1 MEKSK
6 IAEELRPFFN
16 PKAVAIIG
24 ATDKK
29 GKVGNVIFEN
39 FKMNK
44 ERGIFKGNIYPVN
57 PKLDEIEGYRCYHN
71 VKEVPDDA
79 DLAVIS
85 IPAKFVPA
93 TMRDIAEKGIKAV
106 VIITGGFGELGEE
119 GKRMEREI
127 YEIAKANGIRVIGP
141 NCVGVYVP
149 DTGVD
154 TVFLPENKMDRPK
167 SGPIAF
173 VTQSGAFA
181 AAMLDWA
188 AGAGIGI
195 GKMVSYGNKLDV
207 DDADLMDYFIHD
219 DEIRVVTFYIE
230 GVNEGRKFIEAAKRI
245 TAVKPVIALKSGRT
259 EYGAKAASSHTG
271 SLAGADRIYDAVFKQ
286 TGIIRAEDFEHMFDI
301 AKAFAKCELPKGDR
315 IGIITDGGGAGVMAS
330 DAVAKF
336 GLKMAELSEETIK
349 YLKENF
355 PPHAVAGNPTDVV
368 GDTDAQRYKVAIEAF
383 INDPNVDAIVI
394 ITLFQV
400 PLLDEMELIDILADY
415 AKKSNKPIVAV
426 AMGGKKTEHYA
437 KILEDKGV
445 PVYPTPER
453 GVRAMAGLVQYAK
466 YLENL
471 SFLPICWGEGK

>member
-1 MEKSK
+1 MNRPK
-6 IAEELRPFFN
+6 IIDELRPFFE

-24 ATDKK
+24 ATNKK

-39 FKMNK
+39 FKKNK
-44 ERGIFKGNIYPVN
+44 EQGIFKGSIYPVN
-57 PKLDEIEGYRCYHN
+57 PKLDEIEGYKVYKG
-71 VKEVPDDA
+71 VKELPEDA

-85 IPAKFVPA
+85 IPAPFVPQ
-93 TMRDIAEKGIKAV
+93 TMKEIAEKGIKSV
-106 VIITGGFGELGEE
+106 IIITGGFGELGEE
-119 GKRMEREI
+119 GKKMEGEI
-127 YEIAKANGIRVIGP
+127 LQIAKENGIRIIGP

-149 DTGVD
+149 DAGVD
-154 TVFLPENKMDRPK
+154 TVFLPDEKMDRPK
-167 SGPIAF
+167 SGSIAF

-207 DDADLMDYFIHD
+207 DDADLMDYFIY
-219 DEIRVVTFYIE
+219 DESIKAVTLYIE
-230 GVNEGRKFIEAAKRI
+230 GVKEGRKFIEAAKRI
-245 TAVKPVIALKSGRT
+245 TKVKPVIALKSGKT

-271 SLAGADRIYDAVFKQ
+271 SLAGADIIYDAVFKQ
-286 TGIIRAEDFEHMFDI
+286 TGILRAEDFEHMFDV
-301 AKAFAKCELPKGDR
+301 AKAFAKCKLPKGDR

-349 YLKENF
+349 YLKEHF

-368 GDTDAQRYKVAIEAF
+368 GDTDAQRYKYAIEAF
-383 INDPNVDAIVI
+383 VNDPNVDAIVI
-394 ITLFQV
+394 IVLFQV
-400 PLLDEMELIDILADY
+400 PLLKEEEIIEILAEY
-415 AKKSNKPIVAV
+415 AKKSEKPIVAV
-426 AMGGKKTEHYA
+426 AMGGKKTEYYA
-437 KILEDKGV
+437 KMLENKGV

-466 YLENL
+466 YLEKLN
-471 SFLPICWGEGK
+471 EE

>member
-1 MEKSK
+1 MNRPK
-6 IAEELRPFFN
+6 IIDELRPFFE

-24 ATDKK
+24 ATNKK

-39 FKMNK
+39 FKKNK
-44 ERGIFKGNIYPVN
+44 EQGIFKGSIYPVN
-57 PKLDEIEGYRCYHN
+57 PKLDEIEGYKVYKG
-71 VKEVPDDA
+71 VKELPEDA

-85 IPAKFVPA
+85 IPAPFVPQ
-93 TMRDIAEKGIKAV
+93 TMKEIAEKGIKSV
-106 VIITGGFGELGEE
+106 IIITGGFGELGEE
-119 GKRMEREI
+119 GKKMEEEI
-127 YEIAKANGIRVIGP
+127 LQIAKENGIRIIGP

-149 DTGVD
+149 DAGVD
-154 TVFLPENKMDRPK
+154 TVFLPDEKMDRPK
-167 SGPIAF
+167 SGSIAF

-207 DDADLMDYFIHD
+207 DDADLMDYFIY
-219 DEIRVVTFYIE
+219 DESIKAVTLYIE
-230 GVNEGRKFIEAAKRI
+230 GVKEGRKFIEAAKRI
-245 TAVKPVIALKSGRT
+245 TKVKPVIALKSGKT

-271 SLAGADRIYDAVFKQ
+271 SLAGADIIYDAVFKQ
-286 TGIIRAEDFEHMFDI
+286 TGILRAEDFEHMFDV
-301 AKAFAKCELPKGDR
+301 AKAFAKCKLPKGDR

-349 YLKENF
+349 YLKEHF

-368 GDTDAQRYKVAIEAF
+368 GDTDAQRYKYAIEAF
-383 INDPNVDAIVI
+383 VNDPNVDAIVI
-394 ITLFQV
+394 IVLFQV
-400 PLLDEMELIDILADY
+400 PLLKEEEIIEILAEY
-415 AKKSNKPIVAV
+415 AKKSEKPIVAV
-426 AMGGKKTEHYA
+426 AMGGKKTEYYA
-437 KILEDKGV
+437 KMLENKGV

-466 YLENL
+466 YLEKLN
-471 SFLPICWGEGK
+471 EE

>member
-1 MEKSK
+1 MEAK
-6 IAEELRPFFN
+6 IVEEMRPFFD

-24 ATDKK
+24 ATNKK

-39 FKMNK
+39 FRMNK

-57 PKLDEIEGYRCYHN
+57 PKLDEIDGYKVYKS
-71 VKEVPDDA
+71 VEELPDDT

-85 IPAKFVPA
+85 IPAPFVPD
-93 TMRDIAEKGIKAV
+93 TMRQIAKKGIKAV
-106 VIITGGFGELGEE
+106 IIITGGFGELGEE
-119 GKRMEREI
+119 GKKLEREI
-127 YEIAKANGIRVIGP
+127 LEIARENGIRIIGP

-173 VTQSGAFA
+173 VSQSGAFA

-188 AGAGIGI
+188 AMADIGI

-219 DEIRVVTFYIE
+219 DSINVVTFYIE
-230 GVNEGRKFIEAAKRI
+230 GVKDGRKFMKAAKRI
-245 TAVKPVIALKSGRT
+245 TKVKPVIALKSGRT
-259 EYGAKAASSHTG
+259 EYGARAASSHTG
-271 SLAGADRIYDAVFKQ
+271 SLAGADTIYDAVFKQ
-286 TGIIRAEDFEHMFDI
+286 TGVIRAEDFEHMFDL
-301 AKAFAKCELPKGDR
+301 AKAFAALKDKLPKGDR

-336 GLKMAELSEETIK
+336 GLRMAELSEETLK
-349 YLKENF
+349 FLKENF

-368 GDTDAQRYKVAIEAF
+368 GDTDAERYRIAIEGF
-383 INDPNVDAIVI
+383 VNDPNVDAILVI
-394 ITLFQV
+394 VLFQV
-400 PLLDEMELIDILADY
+400 PLLEEEKIIDILAGY
-415 AKKSNKPIVAV
+415 QKKSDKPIVAV
-426 AMGGKKTEHYA
+426 AMGGKKTDYYA
-437 KILEDKGV
+437 RILEEKGV

-453 GVRAMAGLVQYAK
+453 GVRALAGLVKYAEH
-466 YLENL
+466 LRR
-471 SFLPICWGEGK
+471 GD

>member
-1 MEKSK
+1 MEK
-6 IAEELRPFFN
+6 IVEELRPFFEPN
-16 PKAVAIIG
+16 AVAIIG

-44 ERGIFKGNIYPVN
+44 ERGVFRGRIYPVN
-57 PKLDEIEGYRCYHN
+57 PKLDEIDGYRVYKS
-71 VKEVPDDA
+71 VAELPKDT

-85 IPAKFVPA
+85 IPAKFVPS
-93 TMRDIAEKGIKAV
+93 TMKDIAEKGIKSV
-106 VIITGGFGELGEE
+106 IIITGGFGELGEE

-127 YEIAKANGIRVIGP
+127 LETAKANGIRVVGP

-154 TVFLPENKMDRPK
+154 TVFLPDNKMDRPE

-188 AGAGIGI
+188 AGADIGI

-219 DEIRVVTFYIE
+219 DEINVVTFYIE
-230 GVNEGRKFIEAAKRI
+230 GVKDGRKFIDAAKRI
-245 TAVKPVIALKSGRT
+245 TKVKPVIALKSGRT

-271 SLAGADRIYDAVFKQ
+271 SLAGADTIYDAVFKQ
-286 TGIIRAEDFEHMFDI
+286 TGVIRAEDFEHMFDL
-301 AKAFAKCELPKGDR
+301 AKAFAALKDKLPKGDR

-336 GLKMAELSEETIK
+336 GLRMAGLGGESLR
-349 YLKENF
+349 YLKEHF

-368 GDTDAQRYKVAIEAF
+368 GDTDAQRYKYAIDAF
-383 INDPNVDAIVI
+383 VNDPNVDAIVVI
-394 ITLFQV
+394 VLFQV
-400 PLLDEMELIDILADY
+400 PLLDEMEVIDILAEY
-415 AKKSNKPIVAV
+415 AKKSDKPIVAV
-426 AMGGKKTEHYA
+426 AMGGKKTDYYA
-437 KILEDKGV
+437 RILEDKGV

-453 GVRAMAGLVQYAK
+453 GVRALAGLVQYSK
-466 YLENL
+466 YLER
-471 SFLPICWGEGK
+471 IKG

>member
-1 MEKSK
+1 MNLEK
-6 IAEELRPFFN
+6 IVEELRPFFESN
-16 PKAVAIIG
+16 AVAIIG

-44 ERGIFKGNIYPVN
+44 ERGVFRGRIYPVN
-57 PKLDEIEGYRCYHN
+57 PKLDEIDGYRVYKS
-71 VKEVPDDA
+71 VAELPKDT

-85 IPAKFVPA
+85 IPAKFVPS
-93 TMRDIAEKGIKAV
+93 TMKDIAEKGIKSV
-106 VIITGGFGELGEE
+106 IIITGGFGELGEE
-119 GKRMEREI
+119 GKRMEKEI
-127 YEIAKANGIRVIGP
+127 LETAKANGIRVVGP

-154 TVFLPENKMDRPK
+154 TVFLPENKMDRPE

-219 DEIRVVTFYIE
+219 NEINVVTFYIE
-230 GVNEGRKFIEAAKRI
+230 GVKDGRKFIDAARRI
-245 TAVKPVIALKSGRT
+245 TKVKPVIALKSGRT

-271 SLAGADRIYDAVFKQ
+271 SLAGADTIYDAVFKQ
-286 TGIIRAEDFEHMFDI
+286 TGIIRAEDFEHMFDL
-301 AKAFAKCELPKGDR
+301 AKAFAALKDKLPKGDR

-336 GLKMAELSEETIK
+336 GLRMAALGGESLR
-349 YLKENF
+349 YLKEHF

-368 GDTDAQRYKVAIEAF
+368 GDTDAQRYKYAIDAF
-383 INDPNVDAIVI
+383 VNDLNVDAIVVI
-394 ITLFQV
+394 VLFQV
-400 PLLDEMELIDILADY
+400 PLLDEMEVIDILAEY
-415 AKKSNKPIVAV
+415 AKKSDKPIVAV
-426 AMGGKKTEHYA
+426 AMGGKKTDYYA
-437 KILEDKGV
+437 RILEDKGV

-453 GVRAMAGLVQYAK
+453 GVRALAGLVQYSR
-466 YLENL
+466 YLER
-471 SFLPICWGEGK
+471 IKG

>member
-1 MEKSK
+1 MVER
-6 IAEELRPFFN
+6 IVEELRPFFD

-39 FKMNK
+39 FRMNK

-57 PKLDEIEGYRCYHN
+57 PKLDEIEGYKVYHS
-71 VKEVPDDA
+71 VKELPDDT

-93 TMRDIAEKGIKAV
+93 TMKDIAEKGIKAV

-119 GKRMEREI
+119 GKKMEQEI
-127 YEIAKANGIRVIGP
+127 LEIARANGIRVIGP

-154 TVFLPENKMDRPK
+154 TVFLPEEKMDRPK

-173 VTQSGAFA
+173 VSQSGAFA

-188 AGAGIGI
+188 AMAGIGI

-207 DDADLMDYFIHD
+207 DDADLMEYFIHD
-219 DEIRVVTFYIE
+219 DKINVVTFYIE
-230 GVNEGRKFIEAAKRI
+230 GVKDGRKFIEAAKNI
-245 TAVKPVIALKSGRT
+245 TKVKPVIALKSGRT

-271 SLAGADRIYDAVFKQ
+271 SLAGADTIYDAVFKQ
-286 TGIIRAEDFEHMFDI
+286 TGIIRAEDFEHMFDL
-301 AKAFAKCELPKGDR
+301 AKAFAALGHKLPKGDR

-330 DAVAKF
+330 DAVARF
-336 GLKMAELSEETIK
+336 GLRMAELSEETIK
-349 YLKENF
+349 FLKENF

-368 GDTDAQRYKVAIEAF
+368 GDTDAERYRVAIEAF
-383 INDPNVDAIVI
+383 TKDPNVDAIVI
-394 ITLFQV
+394 IVLFQV
-400 PLLDEMELIDILADY
+400 PLLEEEKIIEILADY
-415 AKKSNKPIVAV
+415 QKKTDKPIVAV
-426 AMGGKKTEHYA
+426 AMGGRKTDHYA
-437 KILEDKGV
+437 RMLEEKGV

-453 GVRAMAGLVQYAK
+453 GVRAMAGLVRYAE
-466 YLENL
+466 YLRKVK
-471 SFLPICWGEGK
+471 GE

>member
-368 GDTDAQRYKVAIEAF
+368 GDTDAQRYKVAIGAF

-466 YLENL
+466 YLERRKN
-471 SFLPICWGEGK
+471 

>member
-6 IAEELRPFFN
+6 IAEELRPFFD

-39 FKMNK
+39 FRMNK
-44 ERGIFKGNIYPVN
+44 ERGVFRGNIYPVN
-57 PKLDEIEGYRCYHN
+57 PKLDEIGGYRCYHSI
-71 VKEVPDDA
+71 KEVPDDA

-119 GKRMEREI
+119 GKKMEREI
-127 YEIAKANGIRVIGP
+127 LEIARANGIRVIGP

-188 AGAGIGI
+188 AGADIGI
-195 GKMVSYGNKLDV
+195 GKMVSYGNKIDV
-207 DDADLMDYFIHD
+207 DDADLMEYFIYD
-219 DEIRVVTFYIE
+219 DEIKVITFYIE
-230 GVNEGRKFIEAAKRI
+230 GVNDGRKFMEAAKRI

-259 EYGAKAASSHTG
+259 AYGAKAASSHTG
-271 SLAGADRIYDAVFKQ
+271 SLAGADTIYDAVFKQ
-286 TGIIRAEDFEHMFDI
+286 TGIIRAEDFEHMFDM
-301 AKAFAKCELPKGDR
+301 AKAFAKCGLPKGDR

-336 GLKMAELSEETIK
+336 GLKMAELSDETLK
-349 YLKENF
+349 FLKERF

-383 INDPNVDAIVI
+383 VNDPNVDAIVI

-400 PLLDEMELIDILADY
+400 PLLDEMELIDILSEY
-415 AKKSNKPIVAV
+415 AEKSDKPIVAV
-426 AMGGKKTEHYA
+426 AMGGKKTEYYA
-437 KILEDKGV
+437 KILEDRGV

-453 GVRAMAGLVQYAK
+453 GVRALAGLVRYAK
-466 YLENL
+466 YLERRN
-471 SFLPICWGEGK
+471 E